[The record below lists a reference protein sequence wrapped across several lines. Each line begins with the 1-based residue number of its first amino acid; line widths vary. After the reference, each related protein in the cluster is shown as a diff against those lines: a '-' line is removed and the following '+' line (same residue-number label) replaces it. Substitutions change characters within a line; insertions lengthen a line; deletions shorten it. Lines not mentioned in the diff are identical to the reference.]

1 MGGGGNRE
9 EKKVPHPHPLPPAPR
24 GRGRVVAPRTRH
36 GHGDDSHRHDDQE
49 GVEDPAWKIRLP
61 EEQLHVF
68 ERGRVVEDPGDVA
81 QIGRAH
87 VQIAVLL
94 ERRNEHPVEREPGED
109 HEAERRSVQR
119 HTLHCAPP
127 TSVRWASRSIAMA
140 TTIRKGGRN
149 TAIAAP
155 CPKSAPKIPRWNASV
170 GSTCVVLAGPPPVRM
185 YTTPRSVAVYTTPNS
200 TATATTGSS
209 NGNST
214 WNKRRQNPAPSTTA
228 ASTIS
233 CGIDASPAS
242 TITVA
247 KGKIRQA
254 CTMMMAVRASP
265 RAPSQY
271 SQPCSSPE
279 ALSVQL
285 ITLKGESKIH
295 VHAIAASDTG
305 TTQGKRSTNRA
316 KRFPR
321 NVARNTWA
329 AAVARMT
336 TSSCVPTVTT
346 ALLRRARRKIGSP
359 RIAA

>member
-1 MGGGGNRE
+1 MGKRR
-9 EKKVPHPHPLPPAPR
+9 KVPSPPPLPRAPR
-24 GRGRVVAPRTRH
+24 APGRVCARGTRH
-36 GHGDDSHRHDDQE
+36 GHGTEHNRPDDQE

-140 TTIRKGGRN
+140 TTIRKGSRN

-200 TATATTGSS
+200 TATATTG
-209 NGNST
+209 
-214 WNKRRQNPAPSTTA
+214 TA
-228 ASTIS
+228 
-233 CGIDASPAS
+233 
-242 TITVA
+242 
-247 KGKIRQA
+247 
-254 CTMMMAVRASP
+254 
-265 RAPSQY
+265 
-271 SQPCSSPE
+271 
-279 ALSVQL
+279 
-285 ITLKGESKIH
+285 H
-295 VHAIAASDTG
+295 
-305 TTQGKRSTNRA
+305 GKRSTNRA
-316 KRFPR
+316 KRLPR
-321 NVARNTWA
+321 NVARNT
-329 AAVARMT
+329 
-336 TSSCVPTVTT
+336 
-346 ALLRRARRKIGSP
+346 
-359 RIAA
+359 